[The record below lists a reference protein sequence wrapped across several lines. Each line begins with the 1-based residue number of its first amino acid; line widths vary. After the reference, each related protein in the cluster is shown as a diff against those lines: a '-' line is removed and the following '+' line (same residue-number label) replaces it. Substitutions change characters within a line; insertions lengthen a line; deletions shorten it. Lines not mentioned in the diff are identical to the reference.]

1 VTERGSV
8 TLWMLGLSVSLI
20 MLGAVAFDLWRG
32 IGQRREL
39 VAVAD
44 GAAVAAASGIDVER
58 WRSEGVLMLDPVE
71 ATSRAL
77 RSIESSGA
85 VLVSPPAVT
94 VMGDRVTVRIEGWL
108 SYGFLR
114 LVVEGEGIPVVVS
127 STATAVVP

>member
-58 WRSEGVLMLDPVE
+58 WRSEGVLMLDPAE

-114 LVVEGEGIPVVVS
+114 LVVEGEGMPVVVS